1 MIVLENGIYRDI
13 TKVERVI
20 YEQKASLEMKIKAL
34 KQQLADT
41 DYKAIKYAE
50 GLIDEV
56 DYQPI
61 RLQRQLWRNEI
72 NQLELEIK
80 EG

>member
-1 MIVLENGIYRDI
+1 MRVYENGIYRDMTPEEI
-13 TKVERVI
+13 AELKNFNT
-20 YEQKASLEMKIKAL
+20 SEMQIEAL

-50 GLIDEV
+50 GLITEE

-61 RLQRQLWRNEI
+61 REQRQAWREEI
-72 NQLELEIK
+72 NKLEK
-80 EG
+80 EV